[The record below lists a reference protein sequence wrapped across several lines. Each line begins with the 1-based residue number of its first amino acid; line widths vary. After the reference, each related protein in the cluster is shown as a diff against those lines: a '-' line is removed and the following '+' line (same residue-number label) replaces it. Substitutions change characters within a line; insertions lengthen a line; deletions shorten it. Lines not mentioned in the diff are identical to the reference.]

1 MSSLRKFTLAIKDT
15 ALSQRYL
22 LENSRTIFK
31 TSLVFTFIRVIMQ
44 TATLV
49 NILRSYKNLNQD
61 IMTMYILL
69 GLIFIFQL
77 VVVMLTW
84 FLRETRFIEYAVPLW
99 ITLTYFYINPTE
111 PISLSTYVIT

>member
-1 MSSLRKFTLAIKDT
+1 
-15 ALSQRYL
+15 
-22 LENSRTIFK
+22 
-31 TSLVFTFIRVIMQ
+31 MQ
-44 TATLV
+44 TASLV
-49 NILRSYKNLNQD
+49 NILSSYKILNQN
-61 IMTMYILL
+61 ITAMYILL

-84 FLRETRFIEYAVPLW
+84 FLRETRFIEYTIPLW